1 MVRNSPACF
10 FIHASIAGSRS
21 RAPLNRSRSAF
32 IEARLSGGWAASRS
46 AHFEDIRLP
55 GLTGY
60 AILHAEIQ
68 LRSFGCCGGA
78 GDAPSRRCQRVG
90 ISGELSSLAVTL
102 RTGSAGL
109 KGEPRYAGFTT
120 PTAPPT
126 SEDSSSS
133 SPAKQAHEQLQRR
146 SDDENSQKHNEGDF
160 ACSALGDGAGERFP
174 AGAVSGGRRDLF
186 QNGAGRSVPNE

>member
-46 AHFEDIRLP
+46 AYFEDIRLP
-55 GLTGY
+55 GLIGY

-68 LRSFGCCGGA
+68 LRSFGCCGRA
-78 GDAPSRRCQRVG
+78 GDPPSRRCQRVG
-90 ISGELSSLAVTL
+90 ISGAPSSLAANP
-102 RTGSAGL
+102 RTGTGGA
-109 KGEPRYAGFTT
+109 KGESRVAGFTT

-133 SPAKQAHEQLQRR
+133 PPATQAHKQLQRR
-146 SDDENSQKHNEGDF
+146 SDDENSHKHNEGDF
-160 ACSALGDGAGERFP
+160 VCSTLDNGAGERFP
-174 AGAVSGGRRDLF
+174 AGAVSGGRRALF
-186 QNGAGRSVPNE
+186 QNGARRAVPND